1 MRSQTRRDC
10 FMYEINVYQIAVTAI
25 NLQRVSDM
33 YEEILFHFL
42 PSERNFV
49 TLTGGGIHLS
59 ERRSLVSIR
68 TEKQGAYAQAPV
80 AKTTDLDCETA
91 ALLRAAI
98 RPIFSNAANW
108 GSLAETLKEKGYS
121 LVFRQGRLCLTDT
134 ATDARV
140 CGLNFLGFEFRDL
153 VRRLGRPIVVPRGD
167 HADGEVLT
175 TRPNM
180 GRI

>member
-1 MRSQTRRDC
+1 M
-10 FMYEINVYQIAVTAI
+10 
-25 NLQRVSDM
+25 
-33 YEEILFHFL
+33 
-42 PSERNFV
+42 
-49 TLTGGGIHLS
+49 
-59 ERRSLVSIR
+59 SIQ
-68 TEKQGAYAQAPV
+68 TEKQGAGAQAPL

-108 GSLAETLKEKGYS
+108 GSLAETLKEKGYR

-134 ATDARV
+134 DTDARV

-153 VRRLGRPIVVPRGD
+153 VSRLGRPIVVPRGN
-167 HADGEVLT
+167 HADGDVLA
-175 TRPNM
+175 TRPSI